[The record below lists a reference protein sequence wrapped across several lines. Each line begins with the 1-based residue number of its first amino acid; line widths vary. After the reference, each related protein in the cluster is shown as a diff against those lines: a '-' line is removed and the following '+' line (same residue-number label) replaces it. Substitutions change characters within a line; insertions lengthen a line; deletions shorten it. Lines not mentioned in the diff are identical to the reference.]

1 MGAALLALVAAQ
13 GATAYRAAAL
23 APAGAPR
30 PPAARSA
37 APRLRAARVGAR
49 PPRPPPLS
57 MHGAHHGEGAHAH
70 GDEGV
75 ELSRGVLAQSLRHLL
90 THRWWAASARA
101 PASGGGALALDATA
115 GGLGWRGA
123 LARWRAYLP
132 HDEDR
137 ITLVGAAINIFLSAL
152 KLAAGVLG
160 HSAAMVA
167 DAAHSLSDLASD
179 VITMWSVR
187 MGRLPPDD
195 DHPYGHGRFE
205 ALGSLLIAAMLVGT
219 GWAIGAHAW
228 QHGAA
233 LLAGQA
239 ALAAAA
245 AGGGHVHGVVA
256 IAPRPIALV
265 AALLSLFSKEWLY
278 RATAAVGRRLGST
291 VVVANAQHH
300 RSDALSSV
308 VAFFG
313 IGGAMLG
320 LPLLDPLA
328 GARAGAPRGRGRG
341 GACRKGASERGGE
354 SEGMREGGKEGGR
367 ARAKEREAR
376 RRARVACT
384 RADAAS
390 GCAPPPPLALSRQPS
405 PSASGELSECIAPP
419 RLDAHRLAS
428 PSPSLSPHPPCAQA
442 WWSPRWSR
450 TRVWRSRPTRCC
462 SSPTRWTSAW
472 SQPSTPSRGRW
483 TASSA

>member
-1 MGAALLALVAAQ
+1 MLTPNGRPRRRAMGAALLALVAAQ

-341 GACRKGASERGGE
+341 GGLSQRRERERRRERGNEGRRERGRESESQRERSEEE
-354 SEGMREGGKEGGR
+354 SEGCMHTGGCR
-367 ARAKEREAR
+367 QRLRPASAAR
-376 RRARVACT
+376 
-384 RADAAS
+384 
-390 GCAPPPPLALSRQPS
+390 PQPS
-405 PSASGELSECIAPP
+405 AVAL
-419 RLDAHRLAS
+419 
-428 PSPSLSPHPPCAQA
+428 
-442 WWSPRWSR
+442 
-450 TRVWRSRPTRCC
+450 RVWRALGMHR
-462 SSPTRWTSAW
+462 
-472 SQPSTPSRGRW
+472 
-483 TASSA
+483 TASP